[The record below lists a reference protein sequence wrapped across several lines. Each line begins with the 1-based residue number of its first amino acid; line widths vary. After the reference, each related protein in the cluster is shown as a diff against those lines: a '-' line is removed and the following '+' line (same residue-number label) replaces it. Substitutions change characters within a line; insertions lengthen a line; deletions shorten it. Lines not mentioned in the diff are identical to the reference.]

1 MEKFV
6 VTFVDGTQCVCY
18 RNPEQGSP
26 LPLVTVLLSNS
37 LLLTDPIRQLPV
49 PRRLRLM
56 GVANHDT
63 DMGPLS
69 VSHLPRCY
77 LNTEPGRDRLRLLAA
92 LALGR
97 YCRQLLEN

>member
-18 RNPEQGSP
+18 RNKDQGRP
-26 LPLVTVLLSNS
+26 FPLVTDLLV
-37 LLLTDPIRQLPV
+37 DPLEQALG
-49 PRRLRLM
+49 RLRPCSRLAEV
-56 GVANHDT
+56 GVSNPDT
-63 DMGPLS
+63 PVGSLS

-92 LALGR
+92 LAYGR
-97 YCRQLLEN
+97 YCRQRLEN